1 MTTSL
6 RSRLSLKQMTVFK
19 QIYAK
24 QQRDLQFLHVH
35 LESSQELTQ
44 KHEKAARDSR

>member
-1 MTTSL
+1 MTAFL
-6 RSRLSLKQMTVFK
+6 RSRLSLMQITVFK

-24 QQRDLQFLHVH
+24 QQRDLQFLHVN

-44 KHEKAARDSR
+44 KREKAARENR